1 MVTLPNDL
9 TVEVPNRGEA
19 AFLYEEIFNSDT
31 YMRYGIEVSDGATV
45 FDVGANIGLFSA
57 ALAQEHRNLKLHLFE
72 PVPSTFAILERNA
85 QRVLA
90 GAEVELHRVA
100 LVARQGRATLE
111 LNPKWSLD
119 AGIDTQTFARE
130 ARRVVGL
137 EAWTRAL
144 VHDAA
149 RAGGMSPRVARRLE
163 QALRRR
169 LVGRLLLRR
178 CLAPRASRDAGSAQD
193 GSAHRVCGDDRV
205 RGYAGKRDRGGRPL
219 EDRRRGGGM
228 GGPAGRR
235 RGRLATAAP
244 ACDRGPQRRSPRP
257 AGPGAPG
264 VSRIRGRRR
273 SRTTG
278 RCCSLWTC
286 IWSTHA
292 AGTLSDC
299 LRRLGR
305 SRVLRSASGGID
317 PIRTSPL
324 AKLAGRGSNSS

>member
-1 MVTLPNDL
+1 MRMTEMVTLPNDL

-169 LVGRLLLRR
+169 LVGRLLLSGVWLLERVVTQVQRR
-178 CLAPRASRDAGSAQD
+178 TVQRIECAVTTVSEAMRESAIEAVDLLKIDVEGAEWEVLQGVDEDDWPRLRQLVIEVHNVG
-193 GSAHRVCGDDRV
+193 HRVQRV
-205 RGYAGKRDRGGRPL
+205 RELLESHGFAVAVGQDDWALLQLMDVHMVYA
-219 EDRRRGGGM
+219 RRR
-228 GGPAGRR
+228 
-235 RGRLATAAP
+235 
-244 ACDRGPQRRSPRP
+244 
-257 AGPGAPG
+257 
-264 VSRIRGRRR
+264 
-273 SRTTG
+273 
-278 RCCSLWTC
+278 
-286 IWSTHA
+286 
-292 AGTLSDC
+292 
-299 LRRLGR
+299 
-305 SRVLRSASGGID
+305 D
-317 PIRTSPL
+317 P
-324 AKLAGRGSNSS
+324 